1 MGTIWLNKVGRANFS
16 AKMLKM
22 WKQFFRLL
30 IFIGISGG
38 HDMHDGLRERKFK
51 FEDSG
56 TVKLLRH
63 LVDTNTLSNIFEM
76 DPHPRMKRRF
86 MRQKPPNS
94 LIPFLRGGIE
104 DNLSVYR
111 K

>member
-1 MGTIWLNKVGRANFS
+1 MFSILYKSLNFKPRVTIWLNKVGRANFS

-51 FEDSG
+51 FEDSW

-63 LVDTNTLSNIFEM
+63 LVGIVFVLVL
-76 DPHPRMKRRF
+76 
-86 MRQKPPNS
+86 
-94 LIPFLRGGIE
+94 LILAFSR
-104 DNLSVYR
+104 
-111 K
+111 